1 MHSNVTAKPSSLE
14 ERAKLLELEAELQR
28 RTLRASI
35 DTLAGARGI
44 TWVLAGAS
52 FAAKLSV
59 LRRAKWTG
67 YALLGTQ
74 LLLKWRRARRGRIRA
89 QP

>member
-35 DTLAGARGI
+35 DTLASARGV
-44 TWVLAGAS
+44 TWMLAGAS
-52 FAAKLSV
+52 LVTKLAV

-67 YALLGTQ
+67 YALLAAR
-74 LLLKWRRARRGRIRA
+74 LAFKWRRARRDRKRL
-89 QP
+89 PP